1 MSYAFK
7 KIGAT
12 NMLETAPDN
21 ANVVCEVNGEVN
33 RVPSTKIGGGI
44 KVAIIRAVSDENS
57 SRTFSC
63 DNMTYEEA
71 VDYLTNGVPFLIFIF
86 SEETY
91 MTAIRVSYDGTSVIN
106 IITADYGIKWTS
118 AGFAIPD
125 HSGELVEKL

>member
-33 RVPSTKIGGGI
+33 RVPATKIGGGGI
-44 KVAIIRAVSDENS
+44 KVAIIK
-57 SRTFSC
+57 RTGNTYSC

-71 VDYLTNGVPFLIFIF
+71 VGYLTNGVPFLIFIF
-86 SEETY
+86 DDTQY
-91 MTAIRVSYDGTSVIN
+91 TIARGASYDGTSKIEVYAATSLN
-106 IITADYGIKWTS
+106 DNRTYSWTS
-118 AGFAIPD
+118 AGITAATL
-125 HSGELVEKL
+125 S

>member
-33 RVPSTKIGGGI
+33 RVPATKMGGGGI
-44 KVAIIRAVSDENS
+44 KVAIIKQTGN
-57 SRTFSC
+57 TYSC

-71 VDYLTNGVPFLIFIF
+71 VGYLTNGVPFLIFIF
-86 SEETY
+86 SGAEYMIARQAYYDAMTSSFIGFYVVNALNKLEEY
-91 MTAIRVSYDGTSVIN
+91 
-106 IITADYGIKWTS
+106 KWTS
-118 AGFAIPD
+118 AGITD
-125 HSGELVEKL
+125 STVS

>member
-33 RVPSTKIGGGI
+33 RVPATKIGGGGI
-44 KVAIIRAVSDENS
+44 KVAIIKDNTGSGL
-57 SRTFSC
+57 SC

-71 VDYLTNGVPFLIFIF
+71 VEYLTNGVPFLVFLFRGAEYIIARDV
-86 SEETY
+86 Y
-91 MTAIRVSYDGTSVIN
+91 YDGTSKIEVRATN
-106 IITADYGIKWTS
+106 KTNLKVVLYWTS
-118 AGFAIPD
+118 AGISTSA
-125 HSGELVEKL
+125 